1 MNHERRGASPDG
13 STCVHAIPL
22 RRPSGRGTVEAVL
35 SRVVV
40 ALVLVACGDNVG
52 PCEGPMPAPPA
63 ACTTGTCT
71 DLYVVAHEDDDLLFM
86 NPDIASD
93 VAGGHRVIVVYVT
106 AGELGDP
113 SSASYWQGRER
124 GMLAAYGSLLAAGQV
139 AYRDAIDPLWT
150 AATETIDGLTFVT
163 YRGGAVELVFLRLG
177 DFQTQCLWE
186 DVDGC
191 STVNPHPPAP
201 PYLAATKG
209 TAEIPAQQVTG
220 AQLIDVLAELAIEE
234 HATTIGTLDST
245 NVYFD
250 ALGGAGDGY
259 HEYWD
264 HYFTALFATAAAGRA
279 QPQLG
284 ALALR
289 SYRGYTISRE
299 MPDLSPEQACGKL
312 DTFAHY
318 AIYDTAI
325 VKPDRR
331 ARFADCPSCF
341 FTDDYGVTSPGSW
354 ERRQLVSATVAT
366 AGPFA
371 LEAGGACISSALALG
386 DCGTAAAFTRTPSGQ
401 LATTGGCLD
410 VGTAPGHTTTPPPG
424 NASPPSF
431 PPDPVALVPC
441 DPPAP
446 SNMMFV
452 QDDGQIRTAMGRCL
466 TASPSGLVADDCRP
480 TIAGDHVTGTPDA
493 SQAWSTHQFTPTVA
507 PMRLLP

>member
-1 MNHERRGASPDG
+1 
-13 STCVHAIPL
+13 
-22 RRPSGRGTVEAVL
+22 VL
-35 SRVVV
+35 SRVAV
-40 ALVLVACGDNVG
+40 ALALAACGDNVG

-63 ACTTGTCT
+63 TCTTGTCT

-86 NPDIASD
+86 NPDLASD
-93 VAGGHRVIVVYVT
+93 IAGGHRVIVVYVT
-106 AGELGDP
+106 AGELSDP

-124 GMLAAYGSLLAAGQV
+124 GMLAAYGSLLAGGAI
-139 AYRDAIDPLWT
+139 AYRDAIDPLWA
-150 AATETIDGLTFVT
+150 AATETIDGLTFMT
-163 YRGGAVELVFLRLG
+163 YRAGAVELVFLRLG

-186 DVDGC
+186 NVDGC
-191 STVNPHPPAP
+191 STVDAHPPAP

-209 TAEIPAQQVTG
+209 TAELPAQQVTRE
-220 AQLIDVLAELAIEE
+220 QLIAVLAELAIEE

-245 NVYFD
+245 NVFFD
-250 ALGGAGDGY
+250 ALGPAGDGY

-264 HYFTALFATAAAGRA
+264 HYFTALFATAAAGQA

-284 ALALR
+284 ALVLR

-299 MPDLSPEQACGKL
+299 IPDLSPEQACGKL

-341 FTDDYGVTSPGSW
+341 FTDDYGVTSAGSW
-354 ERRQLVSATVAT
+354 ERRQLVTGTIATMDPFVLAAAGTCITSA
-366 AGPFA
+366 P
-371 LEAGGACISSALALG
+371 ALG
-386 DCGTAAAFTRTPSGQ
+386 SCDTAAAFTRTPSGQ

-410 VGTAPGHTTTPPPG
+410 VGTAPGNPTTPPL
-424 NASPPSF
+424 

-452 QDDGQIRTAMGRCL
+452 QDDGQIRTATGRCL
-466 TASPSGLVADDCRP
+466 TASPMGLVADDCRP
-480 TIAGDHVTGTPDA
+480 TIAGGHVTGMPDTT
-493 SQAWSTHQFTPTVA
+493 QAWSIHQFTPTVA